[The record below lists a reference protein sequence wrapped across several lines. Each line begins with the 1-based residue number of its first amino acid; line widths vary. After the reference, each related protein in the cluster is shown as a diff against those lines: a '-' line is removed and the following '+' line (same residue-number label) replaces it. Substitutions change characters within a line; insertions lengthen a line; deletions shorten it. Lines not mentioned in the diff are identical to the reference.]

1 MPARRDAGC
10 GLRSLRSSV
19 PVADALGLSCPRVA
33 TRFLCCAVCL
43 GLAPQAGACRRVA
56 ARFLFWA
63 VSLGLASQ
71 AMAWHRFA
79 VRSAEGPVRDRSS
92 PQPALRPPRPPVQ
105 ICFLQKV
112 AKHAKE
118 RGERAEAG
126 NRWPF
131 RSLGPSLSLLA
142 PSSQLFRIS
151 KFGFRIFVPP
161 NRLCDLR
168 VLLFKILFHARAP
181 RTGKGSGVF
190 FEKSPSPA
198 GPTIDRK
205 RLPTPWRVF
214 VLFVSFVVTHPTATP

>member
-1 MPARRDAGC
+1 MPSRCDSIFT
-10 GLRSLRSSV
+10 LRYL
-19 PVADALGLSCPRVA
+19 PG
-33 TRFLCCAVCL
+33 
-43 GLAPQAGACRRVA
+43 AGAPGWRMPPRCGSVFILGCFPGTGVPGYGMAPLRGSVRGRA
-56 ARFLFWA
+56 GSGSIIPPPA
-63 VSLGLASQ
+63 V
-71 AMAWHRFA
+71 
-79 VRSAEGPVRDRSS
+79 
-92 PQPALRPPRPPVQ
+92 RPPRPFVQ

-190 FEKSPSPA
+190 FEKGPSHA
-198 GPTIDRK
+198 APTIDRK